1 MDNRKLEELNSNSA
15 SSHYQSQAFKFYEN
29 DQSLINDFESL
40 NKVEESEITDIM
52 KKQKPYFE

>member
-52 KKQKPYFE
+52 